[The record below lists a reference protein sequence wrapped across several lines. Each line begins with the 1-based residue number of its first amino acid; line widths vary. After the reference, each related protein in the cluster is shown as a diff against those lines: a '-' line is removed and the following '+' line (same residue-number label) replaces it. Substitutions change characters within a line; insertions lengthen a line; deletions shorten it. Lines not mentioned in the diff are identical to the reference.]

1 MYAFLL
7 NRNKK
12 KITVVVFW
20 VITLILI
27 SFFSINFF
35 IYKSYPLK
43 YEKQINELC
52 RVYGLEKT
60 LVYAVIREE
69 SGFNEQACSGAGAIG
84 LMQLTPATA
93 QYVAKMK
100 GQTEYDIYLPQTNL
114 DFGCYYLKYLLVKF
128 KNTDTAIC
136 AYNAGEGNVLLWLK
150 NKDYSLD
157 GKTLRK
163 IPFKET
169 SEYLKKVNLAQ
180 KKYKKI
186 YGL

>member
-1 MYAFLL
+1 
-7 NRNKK
+7 
-12 KITVVVFW
+12 
-20 VITLILI
+20 
-27 SFFSINFF
+27 
-35 IYKSYPLK
+35 
-43 YEKQINELC
+43 
-52 RVYGLEKT
+52 
-60 LVYAVIREE
+60 
-69 SGFNEQACSGAGAIG
+69 
-84 LMQLTPATA
+84 MQLTPATA